1 LAVSTISDIIKI
13 TSEKGLIDEMAIF
26 EKALAKRV
34 EPVEALLRIDIRA
47 QSDNESS
54 VEDHMTA
61 VESQRQAAVRCHALA
76 ACFLEHSKSSYF
88 SLKKGKDVS
97 ELDRRQ
103 KEKMLVAPFEG
114 LSVWTEGLIRSIDSR
129 TNLCKVLLRLV
140 DERVN
145 NQR

>member
-1 LAVSTISDIIKI
+1 MAVSTISDIIKI
-13 TSEKGLIDEMAIF
+13 TSEKGLIEEMATF

-34 EPVEALLRIDIRA
+34 GPIEALLRIDIRA
-47 QSDNESS
+47 QSENEAS

-61 VESQRQAAVRCHALA
+61 VESQRQGAVRCHALA

-88 SLKKGKDVS
+88 SLKKGKDIS

-114 LSVWTEGLIRSIDSR
+114 LAVWTEGLIRSIDSR